1 MQLLRLSGGDQRELL
16 RPLQVDPRGPDGRL
30 LHLQWR
36 HARAAAAAA
45 AAQAPAAAPCVAAAA
60 ATAAARTAALAA
72 HVAAVR
78 AAAAASGAGMRLL
91 AAAALAN
98 AAASTAAA
106 LAALVASPPSPAAL
120 PSAAAPP
127 RAFSA
132 HALRRQS
139 PRRWYLVDSPKYGW
153 QRLQRLVLAHVYP
166 GAQGDARLDCDLIA
180 T

>member
-1 MQLLRLSGGDQRELL
+1 VQLLRLSGGDQRELL

-36 HARAAAAAA
+36 HARAAA

-120 PSAAAPP
+120 PSAVAPP
-127 RAFSA
+127 SAFSA

-139 PRRWYLVDSPKYGW
+139 PRRWHLVDSPKYGW
-153 QRLQRLVLAHVYP
+153 QRLQRLVLAHVDP

>member
-1 MQLLRLSGGDQRELL
+1 
-16 RPLQVDPRGPDGRL
+16 
-30 LHLQWR
+30 
-36 HARAAAAAA
+36 
-45 AAQAPAAAPCVAAAA
+45 
-60 ATAAARTAALAA
+60 
-72 HVAAVR
+72 
-78 AAAAASGAGMRLL
+78 MRLL

-120 PSAAAPP
+120 PSAVAPP

-139 PRRWYLVDSPKYGW
+139 PRRWHLVDSPKYGW
-153 QRLQRLVLAHVYP
+153 QRLHRLVLAHVDP